1 MVTSPSNARK
11 RAATKVTKATKTVGT
26 TKATRGSKAVKA
38 KATEA
43 TMATASVP
51 AGTEAASGPRPAALL
66 VSKVRPAYHQ
76 VAEQLRELI
85 LAGDLV
91 PGARLPTEP
100 ELSTM
105 FGVSRTTVREALRV
119 LSSQHLV
126 VTTRGASGGTSVA
139 QPEPEYIGDFL
150 EMSFG
155 LMSGAATVTVD
166 QFLEL
171 REQIEVPAARL
182 AAERRTDG
190 DLLALEACLTHSV
203 GHPDGAGAGEERAS
217 FHKVL
222 LAATGNPLLSVV
234 ARPVVEVLRG
244 HFLRE
249 LAPPEFWEDLT
260 RDHEEIFALIKA
272 GNGPGAGDAML
283 AHLNRMWPVYRRVE
297 KHPPEH

>member
-26 TKATRGSKAVKA
+26 TKATRGSKAAKA

-43 TMATASVP
+43 TVATASVP
-51 AGTEAASGPRPAALL
+51 AGTEAAPGPRPTGLL

-190 DLLALEACLTHSV
+190 DLLALEACLTH
-203 GHPDGAGAGEERAS
+203 PDGAGAGEERAS

-260 RDHEEIFALIKA
+260 CDHEEIFALVKA